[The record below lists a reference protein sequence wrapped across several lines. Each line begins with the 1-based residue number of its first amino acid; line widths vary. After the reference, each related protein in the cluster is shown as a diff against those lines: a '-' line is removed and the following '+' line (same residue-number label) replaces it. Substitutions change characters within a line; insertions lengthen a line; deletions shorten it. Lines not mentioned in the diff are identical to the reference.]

1 MHYIQD
7 VIKKKRKRILRNKK
21 KDSRNENSLEGLKD
35 KGNTQKT
42 FSVKI
47 KKFNKGVKSEGKDKN
62 RRSVQK
68 VQFWK
73 TEVPE
78 KESKGHV
85 GEEVV
90 ASCKKIPKNIRMLLV
105 SRLKGLSTQH
115 RE

>member
-7 VIKKKRKRILRNKK
+7 VIKKKKKRILRNKKK

-47 KKFNKGVKSEGKDKN
+47 KQFNKGVKSKN

-68 VQFWK
+68 VQFRK

-78 KESKGHV
+78 KESKRHV
-85 GEEVV
+85 GEEVMT
-90 ASCKKIPKNIRMLLV
+90 SCKKIPKNIRMLLV